1 MMLQILASLT
11 DESRGIYDGKIFIIQ
26 ATNVIALILTP
37 GDKVVLHS
45 PDFLK
50 YPHTSEFLMYENM
63 NFIRMFSLDF
73 RRIIQHH
80 FS

>member
-11 DESRGIYDGKIFIIQ
+11 DYSRGIYDCNILILQ

-37 GDKVVLHS
+37 RDK
-45 PDFLK
+45 DFLK
-50 YPHTSEFLMYENM
+50 YAHTSEFLMYENM

-73 RRIIQHH
+73 CRIIQDH